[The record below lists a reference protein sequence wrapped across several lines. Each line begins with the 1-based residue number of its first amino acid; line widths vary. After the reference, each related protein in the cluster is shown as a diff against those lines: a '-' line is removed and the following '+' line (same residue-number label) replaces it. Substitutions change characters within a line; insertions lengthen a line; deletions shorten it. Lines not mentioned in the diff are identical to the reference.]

1 MKKIFY
7 KIFLI
12 LLVITYI
19 PLISL
24 YSFHGFYMKSYVEK
38 QKISELKEI
47 VYFVDNEMLKKITEE
62 QKIKM
67 EKKKSI
73 KIEVFNTKGSK
84 AEVEFFKYLNEKF
97 WQIDFENMKINDIR
111 IKFNKMNNLLN
122 RVYIIKKVSDSRYL
136 IISSL
141 MINPEVIYKII
152 LSSYFYITPFLVIFL
167 LILTYFISKKMSDP
181 IEILEQLSTKVLN
194 VNLSKNNNLENK
206 DELAILE
213 NNITFMAINLKKK
226 NSELKRLNEQLSL
239 ELEKNKKFIKFEK
252 EFINSISHELK
263 TPIAIINGY
272 IEILQDKIVVEKDE
286 IEKIYAVMYKE
297 GVYLDKMIKDLNSY
311 HGYQHEFFTIKRESI
326 NLRKLLEKILE
337 KYLLDIKEKEI
348 KLKLDIAEDIIE
360 EDLKKLEVVINN
372 LLTNAITYV
381 DEREIINI
389 YFKNREFVIE
399 NSSDFIPKEKI
410 ENLFKPFYKLDFAR
424 KRKYGGTGLGL
435 SIVKNILDLLQL
447 KYSIDFDVEK
457 NFFIFKIKFN

>member
-152 LSSYFYITPFLVIFL
+152 LSSYF
-167 LILTYFISKKMSDP
+167 IL
-181 IEILEQLSTKVLN
+181 
-194 VNLSKNNNLENK
+194 
-206 DELAILE
+206 
-213 NNITFMAINLKKK
+213 
-226 NSELKRLNEQLSL
+226 
-239 ELEKNKKFIKFEK
+239 
-252 EFINSISHELK
+252 H
-263 TPIAIINGY
+263 
-272 IEILQDKIVVEKDE
+272 
-286 IEKIYAVMYKE
+286 
-297 GVYLDKMIKDLNSY
+297 
-311 HGYQHEFFTIKRESI
+311 
-326 NLRKLLEKILE
+326 
-337 KYLLDIKEKEI
+337 
-348 KLKLDIAEDIIE
+348 
-360 EDLKKLEVVINN
+360 
-372 LLTNAITYV
+372 
-381 DEREIINI
+381 
-389 YFKNREFVIE
+389 
-399 NSSDFIPKEKI
+399 
-410 ENLFKPFYKLDFAR
+410 LF
-424 KRKYGGTGLGL
+424 
-435 SIVKNILDLLQL
+435 
-447 KYSIDFDVEK
+447 
-457 NFFIFKIKFN
+457 